1 MSWEFLSDHIR
12 NKIEKT
18 KKQQGFITASQ
29 LEDSINDSFH
39 KMQSSDAFEDYFE
52 GTDPGIRS
60 EWLSKIKLRIKS
72 VVATTIDPDNVIDGG
87 SGYERWIDK
96 RGVPIQWNYFERYI
110 QYLKKIGRP
119 TDVIRSTE
127 HSTREIIERLG
138 DPQDH
143 IEPLQ
148 KGLVLGSV
156 QSGKTANFNG
166 VINRA
171 IDVGYDLIIVF
182 SGIMEDLRFQT
193 QKRINNEVIG
203 IGEQGNQINQVI
215 GVGPIHTFSGN
226 GVSQISSIT
235 STSTDF
241 RKSLV
246 DANFNFSNQKIL
258 VCKKNVGVLT
268 NMIYWFRSS
277 MPAGKKRLA
286 KRLLVI
292 DDEADNASLNNLGH
306 KGAVYASKV
315 NGHIR
320 ALLNL
325 FERRSYLGY
334 TATPFANILQDQHGE
349 LGNDD
354 AWRISFRYNGQIQD
368 MLCSL
373 SPGLFPDKFIY
384 KLSAPSSYL
393 GPKRFFSTGREV
405 EGDKKIPLIETIPA
419 EDEDE
424 EAESGDNGNTLRKS
438 LMDAID
444 CFVLS
449 IALRDSRNQILETLP
464 GYTKHHTMLIHISRL
479 IRDQIAIS
487 KKVAEYI
494 GQLQRKIADDSMSD
508 PQGVYEKMKRQWNR
522 FFAYK
527 VENISSYLPEGY
539 NTDGLIPKSWDEIST
554 YLPNAVQNISVKAIN
569 SATGDKL
576 EYNDVSSRK
585 YIAIGGNRLS
595 RGFTLEGLTIN
606 YFHRDTNY
614 YDTLL
619 QMGRWFGYR
628 PGYIDACR
636 LFIDF
641 DTEEK
646 YNFITAALT
655 ELEEQIENMEL
666 QRKQPKDFELRIRK
680 HPDVLKIT
688 RPAILKNAKELR
700 YSFQDTVQQTTIFRI
715 QKETLEKSWEG
726 FKQLYHKLAF
736 TEVNEG
742 FYTLD
747 GGKRELQLFL
757 DLPGTYEDDQL
768 EKQFLKDYIDKCIG
782 NGKLIS
788 WKIGKKRTGTGRELH
803 EGKLKLVRTQRSAP
817 DKGESLE
824 YYEALRDILRFTASG

>member
-1 MSWEFLSDHIR
+1 
-12 NKIEKT
+12 
-18 KKQQGFITASQ
+18 
-29 LEDSINDSFH
+29 
-39 KMQSSDAFEDYFE
+39 
-52 GTDPGIRS
+52 
-60 EWLSKIKLRIKS
+60 
-72 VVATTIDPDNVIDGG
+72 
-87 SGYERWIDK
+87 
-96 RGVPIQWNYFERYI
+96 
-110 QYLKKIGRP
+110 
-119 TDVIRSTE
+119 
-127 HSTREIIERLG
+127 
-138 DPQDH
+138 
-143 IEPLQ
+143 
-148 KGLVLGSV
+148 
-156 QSGKTANFNG
+156 
-166 VINRA
+166 
-171 IDVGYDLIIVF
+171 
-182 SGIMEDLRFQT
+182 
-193 QKRINNEVIG
+193 
-203 IGEQGNQINQVI
+203 
-215 GVGPIHTFSGN
+215 
-226 GVSQISSIT
+226 
-235 STSTDF
+235 
-241 RKSLV
+241 
-246 DANFNFSNQKIL
+246 
-258 VCKKNVGVLT
+258 
-268 NMIYWFRSS
+268 
-277 MPAGKKRLA
+277 
-286 KRLLVI
+286 
-292 DDEADNASLNNLGH
+292 
-306 KGAVYASKV
+306 
-315 NGHIR
+315 
-320 ALLNL
+320 
-325 FERRSYLGY
+325 
-334 TATPFANILQDQHGE
+334 
-349 LGNDD
+349 
-354 AWRISFRYNGQIQD
+354 
-368 MLCSL
+368 
-373 SPGLFPDKFIY
+373 
-384 KLSAPSSYL
+384 
-393 GPKRFFSTGREV
+393 
-405 EGDKKIPLIETIPA
+405 
-419 EDEDE
+419 
-424 EAESGDNGNTLRKS
+424 
-438 LMDAID
+438 
-444 CFVLS
+444 
-449 IALRDSRNQILETLP
+449 
-464 GYTKHHTMLIHISRL
+464 
-479 IRDQIAIS
+479 
-487 KKVAEYI
+487 
-494 GQLQRKIADDSMSD
+494 
-508 PQGVYEKMKRQWNR
+508 MKRQWNR

-788 WKIGKKRTGTGRELH
+788 WKIGIKRTGTGRELH

-824 YYEALRDILRFTASG
+824 YYEALRDILRFTASGKSKNIMTSGMDEALGLAPELKQKAIDEFRLEKKKKFKDPPYSLSEQLADEKSQKTTLPGWIFRKVRPESEGLLLIYLMDLADVFNTEELKDVAKREGINTDIPLIGYALSFPEIEDDPGGIYMANEVSSTAESELPNEDAEEPEDFNNSEHSDIK